1 MTWVL
6 FDLNGTLLDPRT
18 IDRALP
24 DGNGVASKALGTA
37 VLFSMALAHVS
48 EYRPFADLVRS
59 ALRRE
64 LELAGMPE
72 QLDRAVDAAGRL
84 EPFPDAAAALDV
96 LAGAGCRLGVLTN
109 SEGSAAEG
117 NLTRVG
123 WRDRFERVIGTEQ
136 VRAYKPRPELYRRAL
151 EELEARSDEVWLV
164 TAHGWDALGARHA
177 GLSSAWVSRREGVLL
192 DVVPEPDVRAEDL
205 RGAAAG
211 MVNAFRGAVPAG

>member
-1 MTWVL
+1 
-6 FDLNGTLLDPRT
+6 
-18 IDRALP
+18 
-24 DGNGVASKALGTA
+24 

-64 LELAGMPE
+64 LELELAGYE
-72 QLDRAVDAAGRL
+72 QLDRAGDAAGRL

-96 LAGAGCRLGVLTN
+96 LASAGCRLGVLTN

-123 WRDRFERVIGTEQ
+123 WRDRFERVVGTEQ

-151 EELEARSDEVWLV
+151 EELEAPSDEVWLV

-211 MVNAFRGAVPAG
+211 IVNALRGAVPAG

>member
-1 MTWVL
+1 
-6 FDLNGTLLDPRT
+6 
-18 IDRALP
+18 
-24 DGNGVASKALGTA
+24 

-64 LELAGMPE
+64 LELELAGMPE
-72 QLDRAVDAAGRL
+72 QLDRAGAAAGRL

-96 LAGAGCRLGVLTN
+96 LASAGCRLGVLTN

-123 WRDRFERVIGTEQ
+123 LARPVRTRRRDRAGASLQAT
-136 VRAYKPRPELYRRAL
+136 PELCRRAL
-151 EELEARSDEVWLV
+151 EELEAPSDEVWLV

-177 GLSSAWVSRREGVLL
+177 GLSSAWGI
-192 DVVPEPDVRAEDL
+192 AT
-205 RGAAAG
+205 
-211 MVNAFRGAVPAG
+211 